1 VSIADAVM
9 AIEHGRRQADHACRR
24 TIRNKSKETLMFLTT
39 WIRNVPVGIKVALAP
54 AIAILCLSV
63 VGAIGYIANESL
75 SGTIVDIG
83 EKRVPRIV
91 SNSQLS
97 ERITGIHAL
106 VNQSLAWEGAGYKAE
121 KIEALDKQILSLLN
135 QYKTDLQRIQG
146 VAEED
151 TDKKHLA
158 AALPEFEKYAGN
170 ARQALDI
177 KTGMLGNAA
186 SYMTTMEGNYTQL
199 KAELDALV
207 VAQTDTANRAV
218 TQGRD
223 QANRNTSL
231 IFAAI
236 GVALFA
242 TVAAAWVMTRMLVA
256 PLSVASQV
264 AIAVANGDLT
274 HSPVATSTDATG
286 QVIESMNTVT
296 SNLSGIVRDIRS
308 TADTINY
315 AASEIAQ
322 GNNDLS
328 RRTETQASSLEETAA
343 SMQELSSA
351 VRKNAGTAMEAT
363 QMASSASHAAMKGG
377 EVVSQVVDTM
387 EDITSSSR
395 QIADIIGVIDGI
407 AFQTNILALNAAVE
421 AARAGE
427 QGRGFA
433 VVASEVRALAGRS
446 ASAAKEI
453 KALINASVDRVD
465 AGRRL
470 VSDAGSSMQNIV
482 IQVKQVAELIEK
494 ISATATEQ
502 TNGIEQ
508 INQAIIE
515 LDNVTQQNAAL
526 VEEAAAAA
534 GSMSQ
539 QATRLVEV
547 VSVFKLRESNITPK
561 LTSTERKSEV
571 RRLTPGGLAPKASTT
586 DSGAKR
592 ISVQRAN
599 DNSDDWTTF

>member
-1 VSIADAVM
+1 
-9 AIEHGRRQADHACRR
+9 
-24 TIRNKSKETLMFLTT
+24 MFLTT